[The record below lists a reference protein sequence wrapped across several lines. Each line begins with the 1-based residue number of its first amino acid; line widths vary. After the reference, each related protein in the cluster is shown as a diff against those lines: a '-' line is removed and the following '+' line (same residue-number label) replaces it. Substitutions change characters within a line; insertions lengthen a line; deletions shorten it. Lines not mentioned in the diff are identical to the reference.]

1 MKDVRDIRLLG
12 IGFVA
17 GMVLCYF
24 LTLDAPQPP
33 GGTVTMTLAQAAARV
48 VPVTNQPIP
57 GQLPFDSDPSKTP
70 RMWPDQPTLRK
81 YGHPLL
87 DIREAP
93 DFKREQRL
101 RIEPALKMK
110 DVFPGGVPQY
120 DLIDLNYQPDFK
132 LPPQ

>member
-12 IGFVA
+12 IGFVT

-24 LTLDAPQPP
+24 LTLDAPKQPVA
-33 GGTVTMTLAQAAARV
+33 GTVTMTLAQAAQVA
-48 VPVTNQPIP
+48 PVTNQLTPA
-57 GQLPFDSDPSKTP
+57 QLPFDADQSKSP

-93 DFKREQRL
+93 DFQRNERM
-101 RIEPALKMK
+101 RIAPAQKLHNQ
-110 DVFPGGVPQY
+110 VPGGPAQY
-120 DLIDLNYQPDFK
+120 LIDLNYVPDFK
-132 LPPQ
+132 LPPN